1 MSNKF
6 FEVWI
11 TNMTEVQKVEPKSY
25 DMLNEYA
32 SAVGALS
39 TLREAN
45 TAELKAFI
53 TNCFGVQLERLSA
66 LHSQFF
72 ARPVDLENNIEIN
85 EGLDRV
91 LQHFSA
97 CGLSTKKALSLLFP
111 DAIKLAAFKYSEQA
125 AINAYEMEMHNIQ
138 MVIQHETEVEDWVST
153 HDS

>member
-1 MSNKF
+1 
-6 FEVWI
+6 
-11 TNMTEVQKVEPKSY
+11 MTEVQKVEPKSY

-45 TAELKAFI
+45 IAELKAFI

-72 ARPVDLENNIEIN
+72 ARPVDLEKNTEIN

-91 LQHFSA
+91 LQHCKRSIN
-97 CGLSTKKALSLLFP
+97 P
-111 DAIKLAAFKYSEQA
+111 AF
-125 AINAYEMEMHNIQ
+125 
-138 MVIQHETEVEDWVST
+138 
-153 HDS
+153 